1 MVYNEVIYITYIL
14 VLQESVD
21 TPMVERRK
29 NNWLVRQLSRMG
41 SMRSQS
47 TAYSS
52 GGMAFNRNRLNSV
65 YSSPESGLPMSM
77 VQQQQQQQQLQ
88 QQMQSKPSLYD
99 KFVHRKSLRAQR
111 QLIKQSEFKS
121 RINIYLRAV

>member
-1 MVYNEVIYITYIL
+1 
-14 VLQESVD
+14 
-21 TPMVERRK
+21 MVERRTK
-29 NNWLVRQLSRMG
+29 KWFVRQLSRMG

-65 YSSPESGLPMSM
+65 YSSPESGLPMTI
-77 VQQQQQQQQLQ
+77 VQQQQQQQQQTNAQ
-88 QQMQSKPSLYD
+88 QQQQPQLQSKPSLYD

-111 QLIKQSEFKS
+111 QLIKQSK
-121 RINIYLRAV
+121 